1 MARALVYAHHDRDG
15 VFDPHV
21 AEALR
26 RYRPLMDHVTVVST
40 STQQLPVE
48 MRPFVDR
55 FLARDNIGYDFS
67 SWRAGLEALGQ
78 PDRFDEIVCAND
90 SVYGPLFN
98 LEPAFTDARVATAD
112 LWGMCL
118 SEQGTKRRG
127 RVACPHMQSW
137 WFAMRKPLLAS
148 SAFTRFWNS
157 VVPLTTKDDIVDR
170 YEIGLTEHFARAGFQ
185 IAGLYDARLAG
196 PVTWWELLPHLS
208 LWHPTL
214 SRRHFRKSRRMP
226 HNPSELVWQRLLDAG
241 VPFVKVGLFLVNHY
255 GLDREHVL
263 AGLEADTPYDVGL
276 IRAHLQ
282 RVGRS

>member
-1 MARALVYAHHDRDG
+1 MHRALVYAHHDHDG

-21 AEALR
+21 VEALR

-40 STQQLPVE
+40 SAQQLPVE

-127 RVACPHMQSW
+127 RVVCPHVQSW

-148 SAFTRFWNS
+148 SAFTTFWNS
-157 VVPLTTKDDIVDR
+157 VVPLATKDDIVDR
-170 YEIGLTEHFARAGFQ
+170 YEIGLTEHFARAGFR
-185 IAGLYDARLAG
+185 IAGLYDAGTAG
-196 PVTWWELLPHLS
+196 PITWWELLPHLS

-214 SRRHFRKSRRMP
+214 SRRHFRKARRVP

-241 VPFVKVGLFLVNHY
+241 VPFVKVGLFRVNHY

>member
-21 AEALR
+21 VEALR
-26 RYRPLMDHVTVVST
+26 RYRPLIDHVTVVST
-40 STQQLPVE
+40 TAQQLPVA
-48 MRPFVDR
+48 MRPVVDR

-90 SVYGPLFN
+90 SVYGPLFD
-98 LEPAFTDARVATAD
+98 LEPAFTDARVAASD

-127 RVACPHMQSW
+127 RVACPHVQSW
-137 WFAMRKPLLAS
+137 WFTMRKPLLAS
-148 SAFTRFWNS
+148 RAFSAFWNG
-157 VVPLTTKDDIVDR
+157 VVPLATKDDIVDR
-170 YEIGLTEHFARAGFQ
+170 YEIGMSEHFARAGFR
-185 IAGLYDARLAG
+185 IASLYDAGRAG
-196 PVTWWELLPHLS
+196 PVTWRELRPHLS
-208 LWHPTL
+208 LWQPTR
-214 SRRHFRKSRRMP
+214 SRRHIRKARQMP
-226 HNPSELVWQRLLDAG
+226 HNPSELVWKRLLAAG
-241 VPFVKVGLFLVNHY
+241 VPFIKVGLFRVNHY
-255 GLDREHVL
+255 GLDLEHVL

>member
-21 AEALR
+21 IEALR

-40 STQQLPVE
+40 AVQQLPVE
-48 MRPFVDR
+48 MRSVVDR

-67 SWRAGLEALGQ
+67 SWRAGIEALGQ

-90 SVYGPLFN
+90 SVYGPLFD
-98 LEPAFTDARVATAD
+98 LESAFTDARVAAAD

-118 SEQGTKRRG
+118 SQQGTTRRG
-127 RVACPHMQSW
+127 RVACPHVQSW

-148 SAFTRFWNS
+148 SSFATFWNG
-157 VVPLTTKDDIVDR
+157 VVPLATKDDIVDR
-170 YEIGLTEHFARAGFQ
+170 YEIGLSEHFTRAGFQ

-196 PVTWWELLPHLS
+196 SVTWRELLPHLS
-208 LWHPTL
+208 MWQPAR
-214 SRRHFRKSRRMP
+214 SRRHFRKARRLP
-226 HNPSELVWQRLLDAG
+226 HNPSELVWRRLLDAG
-241 VPFVKVGLFLVNHY
+241 VPFVKVALFRVNHY
-255 GLDREHVL
+255 GLDLDHVL
-263 AGLEADTPYDVGL
+263 AGLEAHTPYAVGL